1 MWMSIDSIRMAS
13 ADTLPKLLLENA
25 RRFPQKIALREKRF
39 GIWQSITWAK
49 VAQRVKDFSL
59 GMAAMGLEKGQNIAI
74 IGDNRPEWIIAEL
87 SAQALGCASIGV
99 YQDSVVDEVRYIVT
113 NADVRYLVVED
124 QEQVDKVIELWDD
137 LSETV
142 QSIIY
147 YDPRGLRNYD
157 KDDLIS
163 FPEVETKGRQFAE
176 DRPNFFEDSISA
188 GTGEDIA
195 IVSTTSGT
203 TSRPKLACITHANL
217 IAMAEGLTAIDSFQ
231 PHHEF
236 VSFLPLS
243 WIGEQMISV
252 SCGLY
257 IGFALNFPE
266 EPETTAQDIR
276 EIGPHIM
283 FAPPRIWEN
292 MVSNV
297 QVKMEDSGWLKRRLF
312 DLALKWGTQIA
323 DAKFRGDRL
332 NPWHRLRERLAYIL
346 VFSNLLDQLGLRR
359 IRWAYTGG
367 AALGPDVFRFFHALG
382 INLKQGYGQTETTGI
397 CVVHRDGDIKFQTV
411 GLPVPGAEVCIASD
425 GEILAKG
432 AMCFRQ
438 YYRNPEATRR
448 TMVGQGWVRTGDAG
462 YFDEDGHLIVID
474 RVSDVMQLHDGTSFS
489 PQFIEN
495 KLKFSQYIR
504 EAVVFGEDFPFVTAM
519 INIDFGNVGKW
530 AENHHLSYTT
540 YTDLAQKQ
548 EVYEII
554 RGAVEHTNA
563 DLPKAAR
570 IRRFLLLH
578 KELDADDAELT
589 RTRKVRRGFIHDR
602 YGELIDALYSTED
615 FIQILSD
622 ITYQDGSKAKLE
634 IALKIEDLTPVEAE
648 LVPE

>member
-1 MWMSIDSIRMAS
+1 MAT
-13 ADTLPKLLLENA
+13 AETLPQLLLENA
-25 RRFPQKIALREKRF
+25 RRFPQKVALREKRF
-39 GIWQSITWAK
+39 GIWQTITWSE
-49 VAQRVKDFSL
+49 VGRRVKDFSL
-59 GMAAMGLEKGQNIAI
+59 GLAAMGLEKGQNIAI

-87 SAQALGCASIGV
+87 SAQVLGCASIGV
-99 YQDSVVDEVRYIVT
+99 YQDSVVEEVRYIVT

-124 QEQVDKVIELWDD
+124 QEQVDKVIELWDA
-137 LSETV
+137 LRETV

-157 KDDLIS
+157 LAELIS
-163 FPEVETKGRQFAE
+163 FPAVETMGREFAE
-176 DRPNFFEDSISA
+176 QNPTHFEESISA
-188 GTGEDIA
+188 GRGEDIA

-217 IAMAEGLTAIDSFQ
+217 IAMAEGLTAVDAFQ
-231 PHHEF
+231 AHHEF

-257 IGFALNFPE
+257 VGFALNFPE

-312 DLALKWGTQIA
+312 ALALAWGTQIA
-323 DAKFRGDRL
+323 DAKFQGESL
-332 NPWHRLRERLAYIL
+332 TLWQSMRERLAQVL

-397 CVVHRDGDIKFQTV
+397 CVIHRDGDIKFQTV
-411 GLPVPGAEVCIASD
+411 GLPVPGAEVSIASD

-432 AMCFRQ
+432 TMCFRQ
-438 YYRNPEATRR
+438 YYRDPVATRN
-448 TMVGQGWVRTGDAG
+448 TLLDEGWVKTGDAG
-462 YFDEDGHLIVID
+462 YFDDDGHLIVID
-474 RVSDVMQLHDGTSFS
+474 RVSDVMQLHDGTTFS

-504 EAVVFGEDFPFVTAM
+504 EAVVFGGDFPFVTAM

-554 RGAVEHTNA
+554 RGAVEQTND
-563 DLPKAAR
+563 DLPPAAR

-602 YGELIDALYSTED
+602 YGELIDALYGNED
-615 FIQILSD
+615 SIQILTD

-634 IALKIEDLTPVEAE
+634 IALRIEDLTPAEAE

>member
-1 MWMSIDSIRMAS
+1 MAT
-13 ADTLPKLLLENA
+13 AETLPQLLLENA
-25 RRFPQKIALREKRF
+25 RRFPQKVALREKRF
-39 GIWQSITWAK
+39 GIWQTITWSE
-49 VAQRVKDFSL
+49 VGRRVKDFSL
-59 GMAAMGLEKGQNIAI
+59 GLAAMGLEKGQNIAI

-87 SAQALGCASIGV
+87 SAQVLGCASIGV
-99 YQDSVVDEVRYIVT
+99 YQDAVVEEVRYIVT
-113 NADVRYLVVED
+113 NADVRFLVVED
-124 QEQVDKVIELWDD
+124 QEQVDKVIELWDA
-137 LSETV
+137 LRETV

-147 YDPRGLRNYD
+147 YDPRGLRNYAVD
-157 KDDLIS
+157 ELIS
-163 FPEVETKGRQFAE
+163 FPAVETIGREFAE
-176 DRPNFFEDSISA
+176 QNPTHFEESISA
-188 GTGEDIA
+188 GRGEDIA

-217 IAMAEGLTAIDSFQ
+217 IAMAEGLTAVDAFQ
-231 PHHEF
+231 AHHEF

-257 IGFALNFPE
+257 VGFALNFPE

-312 DLALKWGTQIA
+312 ALALAWGTQIA
-323 DAKFRGDRL
+323 DAKFQGESL
-332 NPWHRLRERLAYIL
+332 TLWQSMRERLAQVL

-397 CVVHRDGDIKFQTV
+397 CVIHRDGDIKFQTV
-411 GLPVPGAEVCIASD
+411 GLPVPGAEVSIASD

-432 AMCFRQ
+432 TMCFRQ
-438 YYRNPEATRR
+438 YYRDPVATRN
-448 TMVGQGWVRTGDAG
+448 TLLDEGWVKTGDAG
-462 YFDEDGHLIVID
+462 YFDDDGHLIVID
-474 RVSDVMQLHDGTSFS
+474 RVSDVMQLHDGTTFS

-504 EAVVFGEDFPFVTAM
+504 EAVVFGGDFPFVTAM

-554 RGAVEHTNA
+554 RGAVEQTND
-563 DLPKAAR
+563 DLPPAAR

-602 YGELIDALYSTED
+602 YGELIDALYGNED
-615 FIQILSD
+615 SIQILTD

-634 IALKIEDLTPVEAE
+634 IALRIEDLTPAEAE

>member
-1 MWMSIDSIRMAS
+1 M
-13 ADTLPKLLLENA
+13 LLENA
-25 RRFPQKIALREKRF
+25 RRFPQKVALREKRF
-39 GIWQSITWAK
+39 GIWQTITWSE
-49 VAQRVKDFSL
+49 VGRRVKDFSL
-59 GMAAMGLEKGQNIAI
+59 GLAAMGLEKGQNIAI

-87 SAQALGCASIGV
+87 SAQVLGCASIGV
-99 YQDSVVDEVRYIVT
+99 YQDAVVEEVRYIVT
-113 NADVRYLVVED
+113 NADVRFLVVED
-124 QEQVDKVIELWDD
+124 QEQVDKVIELWDA
-137 LSETV
+137 LRETV

-147 YDPRGLRNYD
+147 YDPRGLRNYAVD
-157 KDDLIS
+157 ELIS
-163 FPEVETKGRQFAE
+163 FPAVETIGREFAE
-176 DRPNFFEDSISA
+176 QNPTHFEESISA
-188 GTGEDIA
+188 GRGEDIA

-217 IAMAEGLTAIDSFQ
+217 IAMAEGLTAVDAFQ
-231 PHHEF
+231 AHHEF

-257 IGFALNFPE
+257 VGFALNFPE

-312 DLALKWGTQIA
+312 ALALAWGTQIA
-323 DAKFRGDRL
+323 DAKFQGESL
-332 NPWHRLRERLAYIL
+332 TLWQSMRERLAQVL

-397 CVVHRDGDIKFQTV
+397 CVIHRDGDIKFQTV
-411 GLPVPGAEVCIASD
+411 GLPVPGAEVSIASD

-432 AMCFRQ
+432 TMCFRQ
-438 YYRNPEATRR
+438 YYRDPVATRN
-448 TMVGQGWVRTGDAG
+448 TLLDEGWVKTGDAG
-462 YFDEDGHLIVID
+462 YFDDDGHLIVID
-474 RVSDVMQLHDGTSFS
+474 RVSDVMQLHDGTTFS

-504 EAVVFGEDFPFVTAM
+504 EAVVFGGDFPFVTAM

-554 RGAVEHTNA
+554 RGAVEQTND
-563 DLPKAAR
+563 DLPPAAR

-602 YGELIDALYSTED
+602 YGELIDALYGNED
-615 FIQILSD
+615 SIQILTD

-634 IALKIEDLTPVEAE
+634 IALRIEDLTPAEAE